1 MALLDGLVNR
11 PHPQKVILAVIGSL
25 LIGAVG
31 YLVLLAPM
39 ALERDTLSLR
49 NQALKDG
56 VARARVEEAGMRALG
71 AQAAALRA
79 RLRTARDRMP
89 AEKEIPAL
97 YRRIA
102 DLAGQ
107 SGLSVALFA
116 PRPPEERE
124 GYREVAIAIAAEA
137 SYHQLGRFFEHLGRL
152 PRIVSTSDMRLVGI
166 DRPTGTVRAEV
177 GLATYVW
184 RPEGAAGRPEGAA
197 GRPEGAA
204 GRPEGAA
211 GRPEALRTDGEPP
224 ARPVAVPGTG
234 AR

>member
-1 MALLDGLVNR
+1 MVLLDGLVNR
-11 PHPQKVILAVIGSL
+11 PHRQKVILAAIGPL
-25 LIGAVG
+25 LIGAAG
-31 YLVLLAPM
+31 YLVLLAPR
-39 ALERDTLSLR
+39 ALERDALSLR
-49 NQALKDG
+49 NEALKDG

-97 YRRIA
+97 YRHIS
-102 DLAGQ
+102 DLAAQ
-107 SGLSVALFA
+107 SGLSVTLFA

-137 SYHQLGRFFEHLGRL
+137 SYDQFGRFFEHLSRL
-152 PRIVSTSDMRLVGI
+152 PRIVSTSNMQLVGI

-177 GLATYVW
+177 GLATYLR
-184 RPEGAAGRPEGAA
+184 RPEGTAGQPG
-197 GRPEGAA
+197 
-204 GRPEGAA
+204 
-211 GRPEALRTDGEPP
+211 ALRTDGEP
-224 ARPVAVPGTG
+224 ARPVAAPATG